1 MLSAFTI
8 RNMDSTP
15 EPPSPNMAATD
26 PKQRKLR
33 KCTGCTSRMPS
44 FVYDNHTLCTK
55 CRNQVCNMILFCDEC
70 RDWSITKRK
79 TFVHYNNKLRI
90 KRESKRRQARL
101 ASAASDQSVCD
112 TDTDVPLEEPSV
124 PSQNIDFNELDLGQ
138 DQSLTSEEVVVS
150 AGISAETDQTNFL
163 VLPPG
168 SDINKLSFTVLSKMT
183 DLQSVRGPQTPFQT
197 QSMPTGLNQ
206 QAVILP
212 NVCQTSVQA
221 ESIID
226 QPSVILPSLGQSIF
240 NNNHI
245 GGVTAPPSLFV
256 NPNQP
261 NFRPPTASSSTGFQ
275 QEATQ
280 NPQNP
285 VASTSSSRGCQQE
298 ATQNPENPIASNG
311 GFQTLTQTLSSV
323 YQLIAGLT
331 AKGLSPP
338 QSLWDS
344 AASLARRLQD
354 ARLPPQQPL
363 HSTLAKPRSPQRG
376 HNRPEATQRSPETTR
391 RVHQAT
397 TRVHEDTT
405 RVHEATR
412 RVQETTTRVPG
423 PARGT
428 PEATPRGHEATPGG
442 HEATPRGQ
450 EATPRGQEATPRGHE
465 ATPRGHEATQWS
477 PERTQRNPRYQ
488 EPNPRIPG
496 RPDLG
501 PTAPGPSRSRSFESP
516 HRSSD
521 RSSRRGSQ
529 SPPRK
534 RRRHSGNSSDEDP
547 AFQNRQHRDDQQE
560 EEDNFRPSSLDLLL
574 DYITSTFPTASQPF
588 IQPSSKRFQIMETAG
603 LVDESSQQI
612 TNLAWYG
619 CIRSAWD
626 STQRK
631 FDAKVSEGKS
641 LSSILTTVSRTERV
655 SDSPC
660 QGRATKV
667 NSQVF
672 DLMSSRPPESRSV
685 PMSIREATSLE
696 TTLRGAMESYNFQL
710 WIVTALFRFL
720 GDSGCCPMDDPLL
733 DQFQRSFSRGA
744 ENLAAALASSTALVS
759 AKRRESYLT
768 HMFPSVTDA
777 QKRKLLSDPL
787 FDQKELFAPAS
798 IEAAREAARD
808 FSLYRGAQSRPSTSS
823 GPNQRRRFN
832 ANNSRGHQ
840 NTSPRSTSQRARN
853 SSSSSGRFQ
862 QRKKSS
868 DPPRKRGGF
877 RR

>member
-1 MLSAFTI
+1 M
-8 RNMDSTP
+8 
-15 EPPSPNMAATD
+15 
-26 PKQRKLR
+26 
-33 KCTGCTSRMPS
+33 GG
-44 FVYDNHTLCTK
+44 
-55 CRNQVCNMILFCDEC
+55 
-70 RDWSITKRK
+70 
-79 TFVHYNNKLRI
+79 
-90 KRESKRRQARL
+90 
-101 ASAASDQSVCD
+101 
-112 TDTDVPLEEPSV
+112 
-124 PSQNIDFNELDLGQ
+124 SQ
-138 DQSLTSEEVVVS
+138 
-150 AGISAETDQTNFL
+150 
-163 VLPPG
+163 P
-168 SDINKLSFTVLSKMT
+168 
-183 DLQSVRGPQTPFQT
+183 
-197 QSMPTGLNQ
+197 
-206 QAVILP
+206 
-212 NVCQTSVQA
+212 
-221 ESIID
+221 
-226 QPSVILPSLGQSIF
+226 
-240 NNNHI
+240 
-245 GGVTAPPSLFV
+245 PPSLFV

-285 VASTSSSRGCQQE
+285 VASASSSRGCQQE

-363 HSTLAKPRSPQRG
+363 PSTLAKPRSPQRG

>member
-212 NVCQTSVQA
+212 SVCQTSVQA

-226 QPSVILPSLGQSIF
+226 QPSVILPSVGQSIF

-275 QEATQ
+275 QEVTQ
-280 NPQNP
+280 NLQNP
-285 VASTSSSRGCQQE
+285 VASASSSRGCQQE

-338 QSLWDS
+338 PHPQSLWDS

-363 HSTLAKPRSPQRG
+363 PSALAKPRSPQRG

-428 PEATPRGHEATPGG
+428 PEATPRG

-547 AFQNRQHRDDQQE
+547 AFQNRQHRE

-588 IQPSSKRFQIMETAG
+588 IQPSSKRFHIMETAG

-612 TNLAWYG
+612 PNLAWYG
-619 CIRSAWD
+619 CIRSLWD

-641 LSSILTTVSRTERV
+641 LSSILTTVSRTKRM

-759 AKRRESYLT
+759 AKGRESYLT

-808 FSLYRGAQSRPSTSS
+808 FSLYRGAQSRPSMSS
-823 GPNQRRRFN
+823 GPNQR
-832 ANNSRGHQ
+832 
-840 NTSPRSTSQRARN
+840 
-853 SSSSSGRFQ
+853 
-862 QRKKSS
+862 
-868 DPPRKRGGF
+868 
-877 RR
+877 